1 MERFAQLR
9 LRVPAILLISFVLA
23 MMLLPRPTHA
33 SSLGWELANVTRG
46 HAFDIWSWEV
56 AHLTQRGRQMFAAS
70 PAIGSPAD
78 VERYN
83 ALSEE
88 AAQARAERD
97 ALWARRAV
105 TGQAPGL
112 AAAETRFNHLEVQV
126 TALRPTVEATVSA
139 EISAEMGQ
147 IGLRHGWLG
156 TGLKAGFPFLRLEV
170 MPPVFFQLGPLPN
183 LLVVAPRDRIE
194 LIGSVLIQPGMSPEE
209 VDRLESQTDALGVS
223 SVVTGIGGLAA
234 YPSMLP
240 DANSTRNLLI
250 TVAHE
255 WTHQFL
261 IFHPLGQAYFSS
273 YDMREINET
282 VADMVGQE
290 VGGAVFQQEYASL
303 EPVASRP
310 PAGAVA
316 TTGQPSF
323 GSLMRQIRLTT
334 QGYLDRHDVV
344 GADRY
349 MKQAQQDLA
358 RRGYYVPRLN
368 TAYLAFFG
376 SYSGTANPY
385 EAKLRRLRKQSGS
398 LRAFLEIVSQ
408 VRTPSDLD
416 RLLG

>member
-1 MERFAQLR
+1 MQRLARFR
-9 LRVPAILLISFVLA
+9 LRVPAILLISFVLVT
-23 MMLLPRPTHA
+23 MLLPRSTHD
-33 SSLGWELANVTRG
+33 SSLDWELAKVTRG
-46 HAFDIWSWEV
+46 RAFDIWTWEIG
-56 AHLTQRGRQMFAAS
+56 HLTERGREMVTAPPVS
-70 PAIGSPAD
+70 GSPVE

-83 ALSEE
+83 TVSEE
-88 AAQARAERD
+88 ARQAQAERD
-97 ALWARRAV
+97 TLWARRAV

-112 AAAETRFNHLEVQV
+112 TAADARYNHLEAQL
-126 TALRPTVEATVSA
+126 TALRPVVESTVSV
-139 EISAEMGQ
+139 EISRQMQ
-147 IGLRHGWLG
+147 KIGLRRGWLA
-156 TGLKAGFPFLRLEV
+156 TGRITHFPFLHFEV

-194 LIGSVLIQPGMSPEE
+194 LIGSVLVQPGMSPDE
-209 VDRLESQTDALGVS
+209 VDRIENQADVLGVS

-290 VGGAVFQQEYASL
+290 VGGAVFQQDYASS
-303 EPVASRP
+303 ETPTPRSAT
-310 PAGAVA
+310 GTTT
-316 TTGQPSF
+316 TTGQPNF

-334 QGYLDRHDVV
+334 QGYLNRHDVA
-344 GADRY
+344 GADAY

-385 EAKLRRLRKQSGS
+385 EAKLRRLRQQRGS
-398 LRAFLEIVSQ
+398 LRAFLDTVAQI
-408 VRTPSDLD
+408 RTPEDLD
-416 RLLG
+416 RLVG